1 MKELTTHL
9 KAKDFKSIRSWVA
22 NNLDNDPSQLYRKIY
37 DTLYDSVQP
46 QTIPHMV
53 MSVADYQYK
62 SAFVA
67 DQEINMQ
74 AFMIEIMSQV
84 QFK

>member
-1 MKELTTHL
+1 
-9 KAKDFKSIRSWVA
+9 
-22 NNLDNDPSQLYRKIY
+22 
-37 DTLYDSVQP
+37 
-46 QTIPHMV
+46 MV

>member
-53 MSVADYQYK
+53 MAVADYQYK

-74 AFMIEIMSQV
+74 AFMLEIMSQV